1 MTARLIGGEM
11 LVWSDLD
18 GRHGPPP
25 VRAAALRP
33 LLGVAAGR
41 TLVAGPHAAD
51 LIDAL
56 PAEQMT
62 LLVRGLPDAD
72 TLTDRYADR
81 PGVTVLCGSLE
92 KVAAAP
98 AYDTVIALDGLGRLR
113 SAEDDA
119 AEESWAEDLALLVA
133 VLRPGGRLLLGL
145 ENLFGLHRILV
156 PAAEPGDA
164 DWGTAD
170 AYDPARPAGPAQLR
184 ATLREAGLTVVRDY
198 AAFPSPA
205 DPAVLLGGELLA
217 DDAVRGFVAATVRAA
232 CVPQEGVLADPRR
245 LATGALRAGIA
256 AELAPAWFV
265 LAQRGPGEVLDTP
278 AGVVADGPVAD
289 VVRRDADGRWTRGGV
304 AVAAG
309 RPLDELLLAASLR
322 RDLPGLRELLT
333 AWQSGAAA
341 GVPADRIVAGADGTL
356 TPLAPASGSPAGD
369 PLVALRGLAAM
380 MIGDGHAYLW
390 PAPADE
396 AELTALLA
404 AMAGREVEASAV
416 PAASAGPGVPALR
429 ELIMER
435 DRLARELAEARA
447 RHEWYEKMLT
457 GREAELKRVRR
468 INAVLRATL
477 PGRAA
482 TASVGGLRA
491 GKRAARAVIRRLRG

>member
-18 GRHGPPP
+18 GRHGPAP

-33 LLGVAAGR
+33 LLVTAAGR
-41 TLVAGPHAAD
+41 TLVAGPHAPE
-51 LIDAL
+51 LIDGL

-62 LLVRGLPDAD
+62 LLVRGVPDAD
-72 TLTDRYADR
+72 TLTKRYADR

-92 KVAAAP
+92 KLAAAP

-145 ENLFGLHRILV
+145 ENLFGLHRVLA

-170 AYDPARPAGPAQLR
+170 AYDPARPAAPARLR
-184 ATLREAGLTVVRDY
+184 AALREAGLTVERDY

-205 DPAVLLGGELLA
+205 EPTVLLGGELLA
-217 DDAVRGFVAATVRAA
+217 DDEVRGFVAATVRAA
-232 CVPQEGVLADPRR
+232 RVPDGGVLADPRR
-245 LATGALRAGIA
+245 LLVGALRAGIA

-265 LAQRGPGEVLDTP
+265 VARRGAGEAPDTP
-278 AGVVADGPVAD
+278 AGVVAAGPVAD
-289 VVRRDADGRWTRGGV
+289 EVRRGADGLWTSGGV
-304 AVAAG
+304 AVPAG
-309 RPLDELLLAASLR
+309 GTLDELLLAASLR
-322 RDLPGLRELLT
+322 RDLPGLRELMV
-333 AWQSGAAA
+333 AWQSGDTA
-341 GVPADRIVAGADGTL
+341 GVAADQVVAGPGGAL
-356 TPLAPASGSPAGD
+356 TALAPAGD
-369 PLVALRGLAAM
+369 PLVALRRLAAT

-396 AELTALLA
+396 PELTVLLA
-404 AMAGREVEASAV
+404 AMGGREVEAGEV
-416 PAASAGPGVPALR
+416 PALPAGPQVPALR
-429 ELIMER
+429 ELVMDRER
-435 DRLARELAEARA
+435 LTRELAEARA
-447 RHEWYEKMLT
+447 RHEWLEKMLT
-457 GREAELKRVRR
+457 SREDELKRVRR
-468 INAVLRATL
+468 INAVLLATM
-477 PGRAA
+477 PGKAA